1 MIEQTLPR
9 RQPTRLMI
17 KLRFLTSPVLAL
29 AILPGAS
36 AVSAQAPGAAD
47 RFETLASEFVFT
59 TLAASPSGAT
69 QAGLHRYTDPL
80 TGRTLLLDQMLD
92 DYSPAALTRHRT
104 FYTNFRRR
112 LARLPVTRLEP
123 QTRADYEI
131 LQNAVDFA
139 FFSMDQEQFSRW
151 RPQIYPENLGSALFS
166 NMSLEYAEKNLRAR
180 DLAARLE
187 KVPVF
192 MDQAVRNLTGS
203 NEIFR
208 RVAIE
213 SADGVRDL
221 IRTTGA
227 TFVRGTTSERR
238 YRLAQPAA
246 LASIERFTAFVRD
259 ELPKREQRDWRMG
272 KDKFDA
278 KFRNYL
284 QVSGTPQDLLRVA
297 EDSLRATRQEMYRL
311 ALPLHD
317 QWFPGHRHDAST
329 PDVLLNG
336 IVSEVMA
343 RIGAEHVHR
352 DSIVQQG
359 QRDVDMLQ
367 RVVVDKRLLSLTDF
381 SNIRVIPT
389 PLFMRGIYGV
399 AGAVF
404 APALQ
409 PKLATFYWVTP
420 IPAEWTAERAESKMR
435 EYNRYQM
442 LRLSIHEAVPGHTVQ
457 GEYANK
463 ITPEW
468 RRLLRVIY
476 GNTPYVEGWAV
487 YAERVMEDAGVNAG
501 DPVKM
506 RLNGLKWMA
515 RIYMNAI
522 IDVRLHTM
530 NMNGDSAVA
539 LMMRDAFQ
547 ERPEAEAKLQRAQL
561 DYVQLMTYMAGVHE
575 WTKLRQDVELK
586 EGQRFNLCRY
596 HDAVLLYGPVSVPTV
611 RRLYMGGVRAP
622 EGAIAPRCMPENLKG
637 NSSSVDPS
645 PVRQPHLE
653 RHASIVRHDRQLE
666 LRLPVPP
673 QRLRAH
679 VHSR

>member
-1 MIEQTLPR
+1 MSSPQDSRRINNTRRISMLTLSS
-9 RQPTRLMI
+9 TSGAL
-17 KLRFLTSPVLAL
+17 LTALLFLGGSGT
-29 AILPGAS
+29 
-36 AVSAQAPGAAD
+36 SAQPPRAAD
-47 RFETLASEFVFT
+47 RFATLANEFVLT
-59 TLAASPSGAT
+59 TLAFSPSGAT
-69 QAGLHRYTDPL
+69 QAGLHRYTDPR
-80 TGRTLLLDQMLD
+80 TGRTLNLDQMLD
-92 DYSPAALTRHRT
+92 DYSPVAMASQRA
-104 FYTNFRRR
+104 FYENFRRR
-112 LARLPVTRLEP
+112 LTRLEATRLEP
-123 QTRADYEI
+123 QTQADYEI
-131 LQNAVDFA
+131 LRNAVGFA
-139 FFSMDQEQFSRW
+139 FYSMDEERFSRW

-166 NMSLEYAEKNLRAR
+166 NMSLEYADKNVRAR

-187 KVPVF
+187 KVPAF

-203 NEIFR
+203 NDIFR

-213 SADGVRDL
+213 SADGVSAL
-221 IRTTGA
+221 IRPTGTA
-227 TFVRGTTSERR
+227 FVRGTPSERR
-238 YRLAQPAA
+238 YARAQPAA
-246 LASIERFTAFVRD
+246 LASIGRFNKFVRD

-272 KDKFDA
+272 KAKFDA
-278 KFRNYL
+278 KFRYYL
-284 QVSGTPQDLLRVA
+284 QVSGTPLDLLRIA
-297 EDSLRATRQEMYRL
+297 EDSLHSTRQEMYRL

-359 QRDVDMLQ
+359 QRDVEMLQ
-367 RVVVDKRLLSLTDF
+367 RVVTEKRLLSLTDF

-409 PKLATFYWVTP
+409 PKLSTFYWVTP
-420 IPAEWTAERAESKMR
+420 ISAEWTAERAESKMR

-457 GEYANK
+457 GEYANR
-463 ITPEW
+463 IAPEW

-522 IDVRLHTM
+522 VDVRLHTM
-530 NMNGDSAVA
+530 NMNGDSAVT

-561 DYVQLMTYMAGVHE
+561 DYVQLMTYMAGAHE
-575 WTKLRQDVELK
+575 WIRLRRDVEIK
-586 EGQRFNLCRY
+586 EGPAFNMCRY
-596 HDAVLLYGPVSVPTV
+596 HDTVLLYGPVSVPTV
-611 RRLYMGGVRAP
+611 RKLYMAGVAP
-622 EGAIAPRCMPENLKG
+622 TANRVASRCM
-637 NSSSVDPS
+637 
-645 PVRQPHLE
+645 
-653 RHASIVRHDRQLE
+653 
-666 LRLPVPP
+666 
-673 QRLRAH
+673 
-679 VHSR
+679 

>member
-1 MIEQTLPR
+1 MRFRTL
-9 RQPTRLMI
+9 T
-17 KLRFLTSPVLAL
+17 LAL
-29 AILPGAS
+29 IALASTAGA
-36 AVSAQAPGAAD
+36 QGGQNQ
-47 RFETLASEFVFT
+47 RFATLANEFVFT
-59 TLAASPSGAT
+59 TLAFSPSGAT
-69 QAGLHRYTDPL
+69 QTGLHRYTDPR

-92 DYSPAALTRHRT
+92 DFSPAGMARQRA
-104 FYTNFRRR
+104 FYENFRTR
-112 LARLPVTRLEP
+112 LARLQLNRLDP
-123 QTRADYEI
+123 QTQADYEV
-131 LQNAVDFA
+131 LQNAIGFA
-139 FFSMDQEQFSRW
+139 FYSMDEEQFFKW
-151 RPQIYPENLGSALFS
+151 KPQIYPENLGSALFS
-166 NMSLEYAEKNLRAR
+166 NMSLEYAGKNARAR

-192 MDQAVRNLTGS
+192 IDQAIGNLTAS
-203 NEIFR
+203 NEVFR

-213 SADGVRDL
+213 SMDGVRDL
-221 IRTTGA
+221 VKTTGA
-227 TFVRGTTSERR
+227 EFVRGTPAEQR
-238 YRLAQPAA
+238 YTRARPAA
-246 LASIERFTAFVRD
+246 DAAMARFITFVRD

-272 KDKFDA
+272 RDKFGK
-278 KFRNYL
+278 KFRYYL
-284 QVSGTPQDLLRVA
+284 QVSGTPEQLLKAA
-297 EDSLRATRQEMYRL
+297 EDSLRLTRESMMRL
-311 ALPLHD
+311 ARPLHD
-317 QWFPGHRHDAST
+317 QWFPGHRHDASS
-329 PDVLLNG
+329 PDVLLNS

-359 QRDVDMLQ
+359 QTDVNFLQ
-367 RVVVDKRLLSLTDF
+367 RIVVDKRLMSLSDF

-389 PLFMRGIYGV
+389 PLFMRGVYGV

-409 PKLATFYWVTP
+409 PKLSTFYWVTP
-420 IPAEWTAERAESKMR
+420 ISREWTDERAESKMR

-487 YAERVMEDAGVNAG
+487 YAERVMEEAGVNAG
-501 DPVKM
+501 DSVKM

-515 RIYMNAI
+515 RIYMNAA

-539 LMMRDAFQ
+539 MMIRDAFQ

-575 WTKLRQDVELK
+575 WTNLRRDVERK
-586 EGQRFNLCRY
+586 EGRNFNLCRY
-596 HDAVLLYGPVSVPTV
+596 HDRVLLYGPVSVPTV
-611 RRLYMGGVRAP
+611 RKLYMAGVAP
-622 EGAIAPRCMPENLKG
+622 TAN
-637 NSSSVDPS
+637 
-645 PVRQPHLE
+645 
-653 RHASIVRHDRQLE
+653 
-666 LRLPVPP
+666 RLP
-673 QRLRAH
+673 
-679 VHSR
+679 SRCQTD

>member
-1 MIEQTLPR
+1 MISS
-9 RQPTRLMI
+9 TRL
-17 KLRFLTSPVLAL
+17 LTIRAVP
-29 AILPGAS
+29 AILTMCAALPIGA
-36 AVSAQAPGAAD
+36 QTRPAD
-47 RFETLASEFVFT
+47 RFATLANEFVFT
-59 TLAASPSGAT
+59 TLAFSPSGAT
-69 QAGLHRYTDPL
+69 QAGLHRYDDPR
-80 TGRTLLLDQMLD
+80 TGRTLNLDQMLD
-92 DYSPAALTRHRT
+92 DYSPAAMARQRT
-104 FYTNFRRR
+104 FYENFRRR
-112 LARLPVTRLEP
+112 LARVAATGLDP
-123 QTRADYEI
+123 QTQADYEI
-131 LQNAVDFA
+131 LQNAINSA
-139 FFSMDQEQFSRW
+139 FFSMNDERFSSW

-166 NMSLEYAEKNLRAR
+166 NMSLEYADRNTRSR

-187 KVPVF
+187 KVPAF
-192 MDQAVRNLTGS
+192 MDQAARNLTGS

-221 IRTTGA
+221 INTTGA
-227 TFVRGTTSERR
+227 TFVRGTPSERR
-238 YRLAQPAA
+238 YTRAQPAA
-246 LASIERFTAFVRD
+246 LASIARFNKFVRD

-272 KDKFDA
+272 REKFDA
-278 KFRNYL
+278 KFRYYL
-284 QVSGTPQDLLRVA
+284 QVSGTPQDLLRAA
-297 EDSLRATRQEMYRL
+297 EDSLRATRQSMYRL

-343 RIGAEHVHR
+343 RIGAEHVNR

-367 RVVVDKRLLSLTDF
+367 RVVTDKRLMSITDF
-381 SNIRVIPT
+381 TNIRVIPT

-409 PKLATFYWVTP
+409 PKLNTFYWVTP
-420 IPAEWTAERAESKMR
+420 IPKEWTAERAESKMR
-435 EYNRYQM
+435 EYNSYQM

-457 GEYANK
+457 GEYANR

-487 YAERVMEDAGVNAG
+487 YAERVMEDAGVNGG
-501 DPVKM
+501 DAVKM

-575 WTKLRQDVELK
+575 WTSLRRDVELK
-586 EGQRFNLCRY
+586 EGRNFNMCRY
-596 HDAVLLYGPVSVPTV
+596 HDTVLLYGPVSVPTV
-611 RRLYMGGVRAP
+611 RRLYMAG
-622 EGAIAPRCMPENLKG
+622 
-637 NSSSVDPS
+637 
-645 PVRQPHLE
+645 
-653 RHASIVRHDRQLE
+653 
-666 LRLPVPP
+666 VPP
-673 QRLRAH
+673 TANRVASQCM
-679 VHSR
+679 